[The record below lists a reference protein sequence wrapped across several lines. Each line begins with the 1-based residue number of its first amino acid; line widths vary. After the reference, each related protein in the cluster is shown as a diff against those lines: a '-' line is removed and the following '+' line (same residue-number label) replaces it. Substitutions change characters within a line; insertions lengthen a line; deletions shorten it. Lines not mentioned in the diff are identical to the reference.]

1 MTDESVLDQTSNRSR
16 PVGRIL
22 RFIVGA
28 SLVGLLSRDLINASS
43 DIVAWSAA
51 VVVGLIIFYMIVHLL
66 VLKFLPNINKY
77 LGTILALSPA
87 VAVFMLTGAPG
98 QIGVTGFIGG
108 SLILDAITADLGCEV
123 MALPG
128 LIFGK
133 RTHLCCIAFSPID
146 WIENKFL
153 GDG

>member
-1 MTDESVLDQTSNRSR
+1 MTDETITDQSDDRSR

-22 RFIVGA
+22 RLILGA
-28 SLVGLLSRDLINASS
+28 VLLGLLYGELTSASS
-43 DIVAWSAA
+43 ELLTCTSA
-51 VVVGLIIFYMIVHLL
+51 VFVGLIIFYALVHLL

-87 VAVFMLTGAPG
+87 IAVFVLAGAAG

-128 LIFGK
+128 LFFSQ
-133 RTHLCCIAFSPID
+133 RTHLCCILFSPID
-146 WIENKFL
+146 WLEDKFL
-153 GDG
+153 RF